1 VLWLIKLLPANMS
14 DTIYIDEDVGRDE
27 DTATGTRETPYKT
40 LLHAMI
46 QHPRASFHTRKSE
59 TGPVDANGDPA
70 ARLEWKPASKSA
82 LKKVTNLY
90 EQHKKKQA
98 KAADLAIREKEEAD
112 KRKAVLEDSKK
123 IVLQEDK
130 TLPDPVRI
138 KLNTVDPVKIKL
150 GTADAKGTRVKV
162 FGRVNHLRVQKDVMF
177 ITLKDGRGFMQ
188 CVFTGQLTKTYAAL
202 TLTLETSLEIRGE
215 LRALPPG
222 AHAPLDRELHADFFT
237 VIGVAVGDK
246 EAITNKV
253 QQDGDPQTL
262 LDNRHLTLRGDV
274 SSKVM
279 KVRAAVERAFTRT
292 FDELEMTKVSP
303 PAMVQTQVEGGATL
317 FEFNYYNEKAY
328 LTQSSQ
334 LYLETCLAG
343 LGDVYCIEKSFRAE
357 KSLTR
362 RHLSEYTHVEGEL
375 DFISFDDLL
384 GHIEH
389 VICRVV
395 ELTLSNPEM
404 AKFIADL
411 NPDFKPPSR
420 PFKRMRYAD
429 AIDWLVENN
438 IPNEEG
444 QPHAF
449 GDDIAEAAE
458 RRMTDILNV
467 PILLTHFPAELKAF
481 YMPRDKDDN
490 RVTES
495 VDVLMPGV
503 GEIVGGSM
511 RISDFEELLAGYKRE
526 GIDPEPYYWYT
537 DQRRYG
543 TSPHG
548 GYGLGLERFLAWIC
562 GRWTVRECC
571 LYPRF
576 AYRCKP

>member
-1 VLWLIKLLPANMS
+1 M
-14 DTIYIDEDVGRDE
+14 DTFYVDEDVGRD
-27 DTATGTRETPYKT
+27 DDSATGSEAAPYKT
-40 LLHAMI
+40 LLFAMI
-46 QHPRASFHTRKSE
+46 QHPKATYKTRKSE
-59 TGPVDANGDPA
+59 TTPADANADPA
-70 ARLEWKPASKSA
+70 SRLEWKPASKSA
-82 LKKVTNLY
+82 LKKATNLY
-90 EQHKKKQA
+90 EQHQRKQA
-98 KAADLAIREKEEAD
+98 KQADLAIREQQEVERRKQVLEEA
-112 KRKAVLEDSKK
+112 KKVVIAEDES
-123 IVLQEDK
+123 
-130 TLPDPVRI
+130 LPAPVKI
-138 KLNTVDPVKIKL
+138 KLNTVDPAIIKL
-150 GTADAKGTRVKV
+150 GTADSKGTRVRV
-162 FGRVNHLRVQKDVMF
+162 VGRVHHLRSQKDIIFV
-177 ITLKDGRGFMQ
+177 TLKDGKGLMQ
-188 CVFTGQLTKTYAAL
+188 CVFSGNLIKTYAAM

-215 LRALPPG
+215 LKSLPPG
-222 AHAPLDRELHADFFT
+222 AHAPLDRELHADYFT
-237 VIGVAVGDK
+237 VIGAAVGDK

-253 QQDGDPQTL
+253 QEDGDAQKL

-274 SSKVM
+274 SSSVM
-279 KVRAAVERAFTRT
+279 KVRAAVEMAFVKAYEEVQ
-292 FDELEMTKVSP
+292 FTKVSP

-317 FEFNYYNEKAY
+317 FEFNYYGEKAY

-334 LYLETCLAG
+334 LYLETCLPG

-362 RHLSEYTHVEGEL
+362 RHLSEYTHVEAEL

-384 GHIEH
+384 NHIEH
-389 VICRVV
+389 MVCRVI
-395 ELTLSNPEM
+395 EIALADPLI
-404 AKFIADL
+404 AKYVYDL
-411 NPDFKPPSR
+411 NPDFKAPSR
-420 PFKRMRYAD
+420 PFRRMKYSD
-429 AIDWLVENN
+429 AIAWLVEHE

-444 QPHAF
+444 KPHDF

-467 PILLTHFPAELKAF
+467 PIFLTHFPTEIKAF
-481 YMPRDKDDN
+481 YMQKDPSDP

-511 RISDFEELLAGYKRE
+511 RIWDYEELIAAYKRE

-548 GYGLGLERFLAWIC
+548 GYGLGLERFLAWMC